1 MKNIKNF
8 ALLLGLLATLA
19 SCAQTPRELDVDK
32 LVNPLKAGDKPDIEI
47 VEPVITEA
55 PFKADKTRLNELSP
69 YVPVYKDDKFDSTRS
84 FIVGEDNENIG
95 KTKVVAETYHNATAE
110 EVYTWIVDH
119 LTDTGLRVAKKEEI
133 NDQDPLIFVEA
144 DGTAH
149 ITSIGKQSFMKIDVW
164 TLTAYPGW
172 VRVNYEGTSDKPF
185 SK

>member
-19 SCAQTPRELDVDK
+19 SCAQASRELDVDK

-47 VEPVITEA
+47 VDPVIAEA
-55 PFKADKTRLNELSP
+55 PFKLDKAKLDKLSP
-69 YVPVYKDDKFDSTRS
+69 YVSVYKDARFDPTRS
-84 FIVGEDNENIG
+84 FIVGEDNEYAG
-95 KTKVVAETYHNATAE
+95 KTKITAETYHNATAE

-119 LTDTGLRVAKKEEI
+119 LADTGLRVAKKEEI
-133 NDQDPLIFVEA
+133 GNQDPLIFIEA

-149 ITSIGKQSFMKIDVW
+149 ITAIGKQSFMKIDVW

-185 SK
+185 GK